1 MLMAEFRTI
10 LLDRKDGVATITFN
24 RPKVKNAM
32 NPRMHLEMVEVLS
45 ELEDDDE
52 VRVLVLTGAGDSFC
66 AGQDL
71 KEYFLDIDDS
81 PKARKKARDASVHWR
96 SYKLRLFPRPTIAA
110 INGWCFGGAF
120 SVVASCDIAIAAD
133 EAAFGLSE
141 VNFGKIPGGMVT
153 KDVTDILH
161 PRDALFYIL
170 TGRKFDGKQA
180 AQMRFVNYSV
190 PKAKLMEEVYALAA
204 ELKTKHPEVLR
215 IAKET
220 YKYGKRFNYEEGYV
234 WATAKSAELDYV
246 AGKTWK
252 KGVTQFKERQMRP
265 GLNTYKWGKE

>member
-1 MLMAEFRTI
+1 MTRFKTI
-10 LLDRKDGVATITFN
+10 LLKKKDKIATITLN

-32 NPRMHLEMVEVLS
+32 NPQMHLEMLEVLS
-45 ELEDDDE
+45 NLEEDDG
-52 VRVLVLTGAGDSFC
+52 VRVLVLTGSGDSFC

-71 KEYFLDIDDS
+71 KEYFLEIEDNS
-81 PKARKKARDASVHWR
+81 KARKRAREAAVQWR
-96 SYKLRLFPRPTIAA
+96 SYKLRLFPKPTIGAV
-110 INGWCFGGAF
+110 NGWCFGGGF
-120 SVVASCDIAIAAD
+120 SIVAACDIVIAAD
-133 EAAFGLSE
+133 EAIFGLSE

-153 KDVTDILH
+153 KDVTDLLH

-180 AQMRFVNYSV
+180 AAMKFVNYSV
-190 PKAKLMEEVYALAA
+190 PRSRLMKEVYDLAS
-204 ELKTKHPEVLR
+204 ELKAKHPEVLR

-220 YKYGKRFNYEEGYV
+220 YKYGKRFNYEEGYA

-252 KGVTQFKERQMRP
+252 KGVDQFKKGKMRP
-265 GLNTYKWGKE
+265 GLNSYKWDKN